1 MAAVVVISV
10 AVAILVG
17 VVISPRLGAPEW
29 ALGAAGLGAAK
40 IGMDAIGTE
49 GLGTAKIGMDA
60 IGAVATGMAT
70 IGTTGMAIGII
81 IITTMLFLSVV
92 SAFPD
97 GGAGDGV
104 LPGDGGTHMDIM
116 DTGTRT
122 DMATAIHMG
131 MKATDTVI
139 TGTVTAMDMV
149 TAITA
154 NTALLLIRK

>member
-70 IGTTGMAIGII
+70 IGTTGMAIGI

>member
-40 IGMDAIGTE
+40 IGMDGLGTE

-70 IGTTGMAIGII
+70 IGTTGMAIGI

>member
-40 IGMDAIGTE
+40 IGMDGLGTE

-81 IITTMLFLSVV
+81 TTMLFLSVV
-92 SAFPD
+92 SALPD

-122 DMATAIHMG
+122 DMATAIRMG
-131 MKATDTVI
+131 MKAPDTVI

>member
-1 MAAVVVISV
+1 MVISV

-40 IGMDAIGTE
+40 IGMDGLGTE

-81 IITTMLFLSVV
+81 IITTILFLSVV

-122 DMATAIHMG
+122 DMATAIRMG
-131 MKATDTVI
+131 MKAPDTVI

>member
-1 MAAVVVISV
+1 MVILV

-17 VVISPRLGAPEW
+17 VVISPRLDAPGW
-29 ALGAAGLGAAK
+29 ALGAAGLGTAK
-40 IGMDAIGTE
+40 IGMDGLGTE
-49 GLGTAKIGMDA
+49 GLGAAKIGMDA

-81 IITTMLFLSVV
+81 TTMLSLSVV

-122 DMATAIHMG
+122 DMATAIRMG

>member
-17 VVISPRLGAPEW
+17 VVISSRLGAPEW

-40 IGMDAIGTE
+40 IGMDGLGTE

-70 IGTTGMAIGII
+70 IGTTGMAIG

-122 DMATAIHMG
+122 DMATAIRMG
-131 MKATDTVI
+131 MKAPDTVI

>member
-40 IGMDAIGTE
+40 IGMDGLGTE

-70 IGTTGMAIGII
+70 IGTTGMAIGI

-122 DMATAIHMG
+122 DMATAIRMG
-131 MKATDTVI
+131 MKAPDTVI

>member
-1 MAAVVVISV
+1 MAAVVVILV

-40 IGMDAIGTE
+40 IGMDGLGTD

-97 GGAGDGV
+97 GGAGDG
-104 LPGDGGTHMDIM
+104 GTHMDIM
-116 DTGTRT
+116 DTGIRT
-122 DMATAIHMG
+122 DMATAIRMG